1 MPPAAIKPLAKREP
15 GEISLSAS
23 AASPPAFFTAWSTSQ
38 RTTPPHEDGQRGADG
53 QIGAD
58 GEGERA
64 DAEQLD
70 GDDQRDAEQ
79 DQAPGELAAED
90 AVDDGG
96 HEPGLRGGRGFLVPM
111 P

>member
-1 MPPAAIKPLAKREP
+1 MPPAAMRPEAKREP

-23 AASPPAFFTAWSTSQ
+23 GFASGFFDGCIDEPADHAAA
-38 RTTPPHEDGQRGADG
+38 EDGQRGADG

-70 GDDQRDAEQ
+70 GDDEEDAEQ
-79 DQAPGELAAED
+79 DQSPGRAC
-90 AVDDGG
+90 G
-96 HEPGLRGGRGFLVPM
+96 
-111 P
+111 